1 MIPIKDNIQIERSA
15 IAVWTIMALCC
26 VVFLLQLFS
35 GDDHARLVVAFGFI
49 PAELLRDAVLPS
61 GLAGPSVPATM
72 VTYMF
77 LHGGW
82 LHLLGNLLF
91 LWIFADNVEDAMG
104 HPRFILFFVLCGI
117 GAALAQAI
125 PAPDSL
131 RPMIGA
137 SGGVSGVLGAY
148 LLLHPRAEISVMVPI
163 FIVVQ
168 VVRLPAWIVLVS
180 WFVFQLLY
188 SAVPDEATA
197 HIAFRAHLGG
207 FVLGILLAPLFAP
220 RLRGRPW
227 RYWSDQQ
234 LDVKP

>member
-1 MIPIKDNIQIERSA
+1 MIPINDNIRTEGSA

-35 GDDHARLVVAFGFI
+35 GDDNARLIVAFGFI
-49 PAELLRDAVLPS
+49 PAELLSDAVLPS
-61 GLAGPSVPATM
+61 DLAGPSVLATM

-91 LWIFADNVEDAMG
+91 LWIFADNVEDALG

-125 PAPDSL
+125 PASDSL

-148 LLLHPRAEISVMVPI
+148 LLLYPRAEISVIVPV
-163 FIVVQ
+163 FVVVR
-168 VVRLPAWIVLVS
+168 VVRLPAWIVLLA
-180 WFVFQLLY
+180 WFLFQLLY
-188 SAVPDEATA
+188 SVIPDEATA
-197 HIAFRAHLGG
+197 NIAFLAHMGG
-207 FVLGILLAPLFAP
+207 FAAGLLLALCFAP
-220 RLRGRPW
+220 RLRGWPW
-227 RYWSDQQ
+227 RHCSGRQ
-234 LDVKP
+234 LNAEP